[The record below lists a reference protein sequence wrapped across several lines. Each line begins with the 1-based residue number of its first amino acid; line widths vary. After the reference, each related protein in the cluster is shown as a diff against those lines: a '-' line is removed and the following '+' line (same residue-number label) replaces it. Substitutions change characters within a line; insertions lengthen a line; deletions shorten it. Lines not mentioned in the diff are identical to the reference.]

1 MELAQFLGYYLSFIF
16 DNVRVVG
23 ESTTDVFEQISRVSD
38 EDLLIGISFPRY
50 SSRTLEAMQFARA
63 RGAQVVAL
71 TDGPMS
77 PLHSVATLCLTAS
90 TDMASF
96 VDSLAAPLS
105 VINALVVAVGLR
117 KREELSE
124 HFRLMEGIWDE
135 YKVYLGKDRA

>member
-1 MELAQFLGYYLSFIF
+1 M
-16 DNVRVVG
+16 
-23 ESTTDVFEQISRVSD
+23 T
-38 EDLLIGISFPRY
+38 
-50 SSRTLEAMQFARA
+50 FAKA

-77 PLHSVATLCLTAS
+77 PLHSASTICLTAR

-117 KREELSE
+117 RRDDLSE

-135 YKVYLGKDRA
+135 YRVYLGKDRA